1 MLDQCEGEFLGAS
14 VVVVSVLQYV
24 KIGRDSLRWV
34 AENSKLI
41 RIQLFSYP
49 LEDLNAMLFEERF
62 LKELGES
69 MIIYYFG
76 PEKRISEK
84 IIMEE
89 NSEQSNND
97 IEPRKHGSLYNPT
110 SKDLIEI
117 QGRIKKI
124 VEEEKNNEKPKP
136 PPLFDK
142 HSQTA
147 KHPRL

>member
-1 MLDQCEGEFLGAS
+1 
-14 VVVVSVLQYV
+14 
-24 KIGRDSLRWV
+24 
-34 AENSKLI
+34 
-41 RIQLFSYP
+41 
-49 LEDLNAMLFEERF
+49 
-62 LKELGES
+62 

-89 NSEQSNND
+89 NSEVSNSD
-97 IEPRKHGSLYNPT
+97 VEPRKHGSLYNPT

-124 VEEEKNNEKPKP
+124 VEEEKNSQKEKPI

-142 HSQTA
+142 YSFTA